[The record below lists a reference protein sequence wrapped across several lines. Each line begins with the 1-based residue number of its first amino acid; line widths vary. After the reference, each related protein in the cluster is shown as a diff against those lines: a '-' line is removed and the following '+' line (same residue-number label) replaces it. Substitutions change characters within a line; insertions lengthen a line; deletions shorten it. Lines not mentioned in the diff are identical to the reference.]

1 MVDRFLDLISEYEA
15 QIDLYKSLV
24 PSEDHGN
31 RFASSTF
38 LPIYDRLVTD
48 PPLPTT
54 PAGAIRGLECAHR
67 EMVMALDNE
76 LAISVVGVC
85 IAYLKRHFG

>member
-1 MVDRFLDLISEYEA
+1 MLDPLIDLISEYDT

-24 PSEDHGN
+24 PSEDHDN
-31 RFASSTF
+31 QFARSTF
-38 LPIYDRLVTD
+38 LPIYDRLVTQ

-54 PAGAIRGLECAHR
+54 PAGVVRGLECAHR

-85 IAYLKRHFG
+85 IAYLKGHFG

>member
-1 MVDRFLDLISEYEA
+1 MIDSFLNLISEYEA

-24 PSEDHGN
+24 PSEDHDN
-31 RFASSTF
+31 EFANSTF
-38 LPIYDRLVTD
+38 LPIYDRLVKD

-54 PAGAIRGLECAHR
+54 PAGVIRGLECAHR
-67 EMVMALDNE
+67 ELVVGLDNE
-76 LAISVVGVC
+76 FTISVVGVC